1 MILENNSQQC
11 VIALDAM
18 GGDNAPL
25 VTVRGAYLALK
36 ESNGRFDVILVGKKA
51 EIEKIL
57 LQENLDFPS
66 SNIINASD
74 VIEMDDVPT
83 LALKSKD
90 SSMAVCIDLIKEG
103 KAHAFVSAGNTGA
116 VMAISTI
123 RLGRIEGISRP
134 ALGTIVPTLK
144 NKSLVLDVG
153 ANVDSKP
160 SNLYEFAIMGSV
172 YMQEIFGVESP
183 KIGLLSIG
191 EEDSK
196 GNEVT
201 LLANKLLRESKL
213 NFFGNVEGRD
223 ILKGEVD
230 VIVCDGFVGNVVLKF
245 AEGLLHFL
253 VKKFKESAESN
264 FSNKLRIGIAKGVL
278 KDILKVFDYQ
288 EYGGVPLFGINGI
301 TIIGHGSSSE
311 VAIKNMIFR
320 AYETYQHRIIER
332 IREAIQKFHLNTM

>member
-1 MILENNSQQC
+1 MDSNSQQC

-18 GGDNAPL
+18 GGDYAPL
-25 VTVRGAYLALK
+25 VTVRGASLALK
-36 ESNGRFDVILVGKKA
+36 ESNGKFDVLLVGKK
-51 EIEKIL
+51 EELEKIIKE
-57 LQENLDFPS
+57 ENLDFPTEK
-66 SNIINASD
+66 IVHAPD
-74 VIEMDDVPT
+74 VIEMGDVPT
-83 LALKSKD
+83 LALKSKE
-90 SSMAVCIDLIKEG
+90 SSLAVCVDLIKEG
-103 KAHAFVSAGNTGA
+103 KANAFVSAGNTGA
-116 VMAISTI
+116 VMAISFI

-144 NKSLVLDVG
+144 NKCLVLDVG

-160 SNLYEFAIMGSV
+160 NNLYEFAIMGSV
-172 YMQEIFGVESP
+172 YMQEIFGVENP

-201 LLANKLLRESKL
+201 LSANKLLRESKL
-213 NFFGNVEGRD
+213 NFVGNVEGRD

-245 AEGLLHFL
+245 AEGFLNFL
-253 VKKFKESAESN
+253 VKKFKESAEKSI
-264 FSNKLRIGIAKGVL
+264 SNKLRIGISKGIL

-288 EYGGVPLFGINGI
+288 EYGGVPLFGVNGI

-311 VAIKNMIFR
+311 LAIKNMILR
-320 AYETYQHRIIER
+320 AYETHQHRIIER
-332 IREAIQKFHLNTM
+332 IRESIQKFHINLT